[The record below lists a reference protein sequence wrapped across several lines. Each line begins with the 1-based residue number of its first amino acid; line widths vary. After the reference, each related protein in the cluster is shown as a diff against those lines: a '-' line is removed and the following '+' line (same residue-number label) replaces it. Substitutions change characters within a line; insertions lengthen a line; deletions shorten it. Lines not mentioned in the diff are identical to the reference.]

1 MPRRAKILVEKQII
15 GFYPYAFVEE
25 ESEIN
30 IFENRSV
37 VRGEAL
43 HLKKSFEIP
52 IRTYSKLETDGMNA
66 ILSAL
71 GKSSSTESSAI
82 QILLAPVEDEWQEKI
97 KKKLKKLEKGKK

>member
-1 MPRRAKILVEKQII
+1 
-15 GFYPYAFVEE
+15 
-25 ESEIN
+25 
-30 IFENRSV
+30 
-37 VRGEAL
+37 
-43 HLKKSFEIP
+43 
-52 IRTYSKLETDGMNA
+52 MNA